1 MAIKKKTT
9 RKTPGSSTSRRMDPN
24 VWMERAQAI
33 QSYSNALKSG
43 DERAYEFYSVANE
56 QIKRHFEIN
65 RRLYSFS
72 IIVVVFLLIVSIGF
86 AILSAG
92 KNPFFQTFSIVV
104 AICATLLLAILLIRN
119 PLTQAHQLLEK
130 NLRLNVAFLSFV
142 RRLQQSDLALRFVFM
157 QTQSQDFA
165 KVLMQIQDFQNIVD
179 QTSEEIAQIMQDL
192 G

>member
-1 MAIKKKTT
+1 MPAKKKTT
-9 RKTPGSSTSRRMDPN
+9 RKTQRASTLRRLDPN

-33 QSYSNALKSG
+33 QGYTSALKSA
-43 DERAYEFYSVANE
+43 DEKAYEFYSVANE
-56 QIKRHFEIN
+56 QVKKHFEIN

-72 IIVVVFLLIVSIGF
+72 IVTVILLLIVSIGF

-92 KNPFFQTFSIVV
+92 KNPFFQTFSIVL
-104 AICATLLLAILLIRN
+104 AGCATVLLAILLLRN

-130 NLRLNVAFLSFV
+130 NLRVNVAFLSFV

-179 QTSEEIAQIMQDL
+179 QTSEEITQIMQDL
-192 G
+192 